1 MGKINFIKKY
11 LSFLLIAVFL
21 FSSVPLEIL
30 ASSQKHVR
38 NLTILSDKAT
48 NGYAVK
54 LGWENP
60 EDDADPEHKRKG
72 FKIFERKANKSGENF
87 NVIQTI
93 SDTKATEYLAKNRPL
108 KDGSIY
114 EYKVWP
120 YHTHPTDKGDVDA
133 PMDTLIKEETA
144 LFLTDIKVEAKGSGN
159 TLTVTFDNPKYNDKN
174 LFTGFKIYYEKG
186 GSEVKEFNFSEVI
199 DINNKDIIHS
209 YDAARG
215 VDRIT
220 YKITNDNIKQG
231 NIYAVKVEP
240 MFNGAEIRTKDNLNP
255 SISIGNNIS
264 KKISFNPAS
273 FKEYRTNEVHVA
285 VSLNILENG
294 KDFLKLKW
302 GDLSGITTVGK
313 IEEVSIYS
321 GETENTITNKV
332 GSVYSQD
339 AVKISSWQIQ
349 KPTKKTYYQIQ
360 IKIENL
366 QKPIFSEIAFFDPIA
381 VNITPNKPS
390 IYTKVKI
397 ENDKSFLDIYWD
409 TFTRVPY
416 SKEEEA
422 LVDKNTN
429 LYIDKDILYDVWVT
443 DSNQNLNKS
452 NLPKVLEKYDAKKLT
467 QTNIK
472 ESKTPVYQHKINKY
486 YTVDENGSFLEKE
499 IEENKVYYIKIV
511 AIKPTTSGVGLES
524 QPAEYLTYVEAR
536 GDISK
541 PNSLSKPPLRVK
553 KDEEGKELIKPTS
566 IPIEWNTKWFEVYDT
581 ESEAWYPELA
591 VKDGELIF
599 GKSITDKD
607 EVVKFYNLISVEDV
621 KNAIKEA
628 GYADAENL
636 LVRNIDISQSN
647 IKYELIV
654 KPFDEINII
663 GGYEQ
668 YIESIL
674 NSESEEWKQIQPKFS
689 DNNKYAEYEVTDLKE
704 NTRYAVL
711 LRPYRMLRNG
721 RKDAYPTYILV
732 TTPPKDTIVDITPVT
747 PTLEEVSKTDVSIE
761 VAWKDTSSGISYEL
775 AISEILEEDPGK
787 AKRLIDSKDIKENA
801 TSYTSEQGEPYF
813 KYDIKG
819 LFPDTGYYIWIRATV
834 DKTGKKSE
842 WSNPIYVRTEKLKKP
857 NPPNGLGLASQKN
870 VTTYNE
876 KNETDYKPVGAKYLI
891 VEWLRDEEDK
901 AEEAKAPSNEKGE
914 GLIEPSIK
922 KFYMAKFNKLLP
934 NKDYYVRAKTKVYIS
949 KSKDGKNE
957 KLYSYILQISRD
969 KEFKEFFEIEI
980 PEVKPSGDKVLTS
993 ESEWTEIFRFRTK
1006 KSDGEEGDYDGNMDD
1021 LVYPL
1026 PTEDFEI
1033 FYDGITQTLV
1043 YRFRSNK
1050 KDGNGNNDNL
1060 VDQRFIT
1067 KLVNDK
1073 VYDYKIDLTNHLG
1086 YNIKNRRVELPFSI
1100 IKAFEERKISL
1111 SVLVSGTTFKL
1122 NAGFLNTPEVKAIG
1136 GLDNGTSVY
1145 IDILQSPSI
1154 APILSYNQSFT
1165 SLPQQLNISIS
1176 KNGIAKPISYLGS
1189 DMNLDIK
1196 LNSRTSFLDNNV
1208 SIYKKNGNLWQKMPS
1223 VYNSEKGS
1231 MALKTKDIST
1241 FSTIETATKFNDAT
1255 GKLDAINRKILIKDL
1270 NNSNLSLPISVV
1282 QFNNIIAG
1290 VANGK
1295 NEIYINNALSTK
1307 DFNSLKKAGM
1317 LLEGA
1322 VVSREAGINILV
1334 KLYEMKTKSSFKPSF
1349 NINTTPFK
1357 DIRNANKTYQQNLI
1371 KAGEIGFFENINLAR
1386 PKSNLTMEEMLYIID
1401 IILEDSGI
1409 N

>member
-30 ASSQKHVR
+30 ASPQKHVR
-38 NLTILSDKAT
+38 NLTILSDKDT
-48 NGYAVK
+48 NGYSVK

-60 EDDADPEHKRKG
+60 EDDTDQAHKRKG
-72 FKIFERKANKSGENF
+72 FKIFERKANKSSENF
-87 NVIQTI
+87 NVIETI
-93 SDTKATEYLAKNRPL
+93 NKTDAKEHLLKNRNL

-120 YHTHPTDKGDVDA
+120 YHTHQTDKGDVDA
-133 PMDTLIKEETA
+133 PMDSSPKEETA

-186 GSEVKEFNFSEVI
+186 GSEVKEFNSSEVI

-240 MFNGAEIRTKDNLNP
+240 MSNGVEIRTKDDLNP
-255 SISIGNNIS
+255 SYDAARGVDRITYKITNDNIKQGNIYAVKVEPMSNGVEIRTKDDLNPTISIGNNIS

-390 IYTKVKI
+390 IYTKIKI
-397 ENDKSFLDIYWD
+397 ENDKSVLDVYWD

-581 ESEAWYPELA
+581 ESETWYPELA
-591 VKDGELIF
+591 VKDGNLIF
-599 GKSITDKD
+599 GKAITDKD
-607 EVVKFYNLISVEDV
+607 EVVKFYDLISVEDV

-689 DNNKYAEYEVTDLKE
+689 NNNKYAEYEITELKE

-721 RKDAYPTYILV
+721 RKDAYPT
-732 TTPPKDTIVDITPVT
+732 
-747 PTLEEVSKTDVSIE
+747 
-761 VAWKDTSSGISYEL
+761 
-775 AISEILEEDPGK
+775 
-787 AKRLIDSKDIKENA
+787 
-801 TSYTSEQGEPYF
+801 
-813 KYDIKG
+813 
-819 LFPDTGYYIWIRATV
+819 
-834 DKTGKKSE
+834 
-842 WSNPIYVRTEKLKKP
+842 
-857 NPPNGLGLASQKN
+857 
-870 VTTYNE
+870 
-876 KNETDYKPVGAKYLI
+876 
-891 VEWLRDEEDK
+891 
-901 AEEAKAPSNEKGE
+901 
-914 GLIEPSIK
+914 
-922 KFYMAKFNKLLP
+922 
-934 NKDYYVRAKTKVYIS
+934 
-949 KSKDGKNE
+949 
-957 KLYSYILQISRD
+957 
-969 KEFKEFFEIEI
+969 
-980 PEVKPSGDKVLTS
+980 
-993 ESEWTEIFRFRTK
+993 
-1006 KSDGEEGDYDGNMDD
+1006 
-1021 LVYPL
+1021 
-1026 PTEDFEI
+1026 
-1033 FYDGITQTLV
+1033 
-1043 YRFRSNK
+1043 
-1050 KDGNGNNDNL
+1050 
-1060 VDQRFIT
+1060 
-1067 KLVNDK
+1067 
-1073 VYDYKIDLTNHLG
+1073 
-1086 YNIKNRRVELPFSI
+1086 
-1100 IKAFEERKISL
+1100 
-1111 SVLVSGTTFKL
+1111 
-1122 NAGFLNTPEVKAIG
+1122 
-1136 GLDNGTSVY
+1136 
-1145 IDILQSPSI
+1145 
-1154 APILSYNQSFT
+1154 
-1165 SLPQQLNISIS
+1165 
-1176 KNGIAKPISYLGS
+1176 
-1189 DMNLDIK
+1189 
-1196 LNSRTSFLDNNV
+1196 
-1208 SIYKKNGNLWQKMPS
+1208 
-1223 VYNSEKGS
+1223 
-1231 MALKTKDIST
+1231 
-1241 FSTIETATKFNDAT
+1241 
-1255 GKLDAINRKILIKDL
+1255 
-1270 NNSNLSLPISVV
+1270 
-1282 QFNNIIAG
+1282 
-1290 VANGK
+1290 
-1295 NEIYINNALSTK
+1295 
-1307 DFNSLKKAGM
+1307 
-1317 LLEGA
+1317 
-1322 VVSREAGINILV
+1322 
-1334 KLYEMKTKSSFKPSF
+1334 
-1349 NINTTPFK
+1349 
-1357 DIRNANKTYQQNLI
+1357 
-1371 KAGEIGFFENINLAR
+1371 
-1386 PKSNLTMEEMLYIID
+1386 
-1401 IILEDSGI
+1401 
-1409 N
+1409 

>member
-1 MGKINFIKKY
+1 
-11 LSFLLIAVFL
+11 
-21 FSSVPLEIL
+21 
-30 ASSQKHVR
+30 
-38 NLTILSDKAT
+38 
-48 NGYAVK
+48 
-54 LGWENP
+54 
-60 EDDADPEHKRKG
+60 
-72 FKIFERKANKSGENF
+72 
-87 NVIQTI
+87 
-93 SDTKATEYLAKNRPL
+93 
-108 KDGSIY
+108 
-114 EYKVWP
+114 
-120 YHTHPTDKGDVDA
+120 
-133 PMDTLIKEETA
+133 
-144 LFLTDIKVEAKGSGN
+144 
-159 TLTVTFDNPKYNDKN
+159 
-174 LFTGFKIYYEKG
+174 
-186 GSEVKEFNFSEVI
+186 
-199 DINNKDIIHS
+199 
-209 YDAARG
+209 
-215 VDRIT
+215 
-220 YKITNDNIKQG
+220 
-231 NIYAVKVEP
+231 
-240 MFNGAEIRTKDNLNP
+240 
-255 SISIGNNIS
+255 
-264 KKISFNPAS
+264 
-273 FKEYRTNEVHVA
+273 
-285 VSLNILENG
+285 
-294 KDFLKLKW
+294 
-302 GDLSGITTVGK
+302 
-313 IEEVSIYS
+313 
-321 GETENTITNKV
+321 
-332 GSVYSQD
+332 
-339 AVKISSWQIQ
+339 
-349 KPTKKTYYQIQ
+349 
-360 IKIENL
+360 
-366 QKPIFSEIAFFDPIA
+366 
-381 VNITPNKPS
+381 
-390 IYTKVKI
+390 
-397 ENDKSFLDIYWD
+397 
-409 TFTRVPY
+409 
-416 SKEEEA
+416 
-422 LVDKNTN
+422 
-429 LYIDKDILYDVWVT
+429 
-443 DSNQNLNKS
+443 
-452 NLPKVLEKYDAKKLT
+452 
-467 QTNIK
+467 
-472 ESKTPVYQHKINKY
+472 
-486 YTVDENGSFLEKE
+486 
-499 IEENKVYYIKIV
+499 
-511 AIKPTTSGVGLES
+511 
-524 QPAEYLTYVEAR
+524 
-536 GDISK
+536 
-541 PNSLSKPPLRVK
+541 
-553 KDEEGKELIKPTS
+553 
-566 IPIEWNTKWFEVYDT
+566 
-581 ESEAWYPELA
+581 
-591 VKDGELIF
+591 
-599 GKSITDKD
+599 
-607 EVVKFYNLISVEDV
+607 
-621 KNAIKEA
+621 
-628 GYADAENL
+628 
-636 LVRNIDISQSN
+636 
-647 IKYELIV
+647 
-654 KPFDEINII
+654 
-663 GGYEQ
+663 
-668 YIESIL
+668 
-674 NSESEEWKQIQPKFS
+674 
-689 DNNKYAEYEVTDLKE
+689 
-704 NTRYAVL
+704 
-711 LRPYRMLRNG
+711 MLRNG

-801 TSYTSEQGEPYF
+801 TSHTSEQGEPYFKYDIKGLFPDTGYYIWIRATVDKTGKKSEWSNPIYVRTEKLKKPTYF

-876 KNETDYKPVGAKYLI
+876 KNETDYKPAGAKYLI
-891 VEWLRDEEDK
+891 IEWLRDEEDK

-980 PEVKPSGDKVLTS
+980 PEVKPSGDKVLTA

-1006 KSDGEEGDYDGNMDD
+1006 KSDGEEGDYDGNIDD

-1033 FYDGITQTLV
+1033 FYDGATQTLV

-1067 KLVNDK
+1067 RLVNDK
-1073 VYDYKIDLTNHLG
+1073 VYDYKINLTNHLG

-1145 IDILQSPSI
+1145 IDILQSPS
-1154 APILSYNQSFT
+1154 APILAYNQNFT

-1176 KNGIAKPISYLGS
+1176 KNGITKPISYLGS

-1196 LNSRTSFLDNNV
+1196 LNSRTAFLDNNV

-1282 QFNNIIAG
+1282 QFNNIVAG
-1290 VANGK
+1290 IANGK

-1357 DIRNANKTYQQNLI
+1357 DIRNAHKMYQQNLI
-1371 KAGEIGFFENINLAR
+1371 KAGEIGFFENTNLAR
-1386 PKSNLTMEEMLYIID
+1386 PKSTLTMEEMLYIAD